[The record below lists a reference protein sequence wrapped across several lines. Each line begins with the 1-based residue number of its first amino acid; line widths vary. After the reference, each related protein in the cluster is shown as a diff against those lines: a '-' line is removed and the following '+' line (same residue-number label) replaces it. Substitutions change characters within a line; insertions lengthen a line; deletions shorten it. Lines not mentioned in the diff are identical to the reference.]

1 MHASMKV
8 KQIEASNSLV
18 WVLKSEHILL
28 VSAIAVWIDIF
39 EITITIDADF
49 MRSYL
54 ILPML
59 NIIDLFKI
67 NNKKISKLL
76 FCIVCWKC

>member
-39 EITITIDADF
+39 ENTITI
-49 MRSYL
+49 
-54 ILPML
+54 
-59 NIIDLFKI
+59 
-67 NNKKISKLL
+67 
-76 FCIVCWKC
+76 